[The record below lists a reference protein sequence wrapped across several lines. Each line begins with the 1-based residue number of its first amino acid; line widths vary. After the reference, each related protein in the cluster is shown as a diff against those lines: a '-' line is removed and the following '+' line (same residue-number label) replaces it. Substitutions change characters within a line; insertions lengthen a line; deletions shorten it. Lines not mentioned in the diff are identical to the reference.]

1 MPSNPLLRNLLKS
14 DLSIF
19 SFCCSESSLTF
30 SSEES
35 WLLAFSKNYVNALT
49 FSSFLSPS
57 LRSLFSS
64 FKLGY
69 DSIELFSSGLSFES
83 SKLLVN
89 ARSILHHKKN
99 PLDQMKRGL
108 AKVKV
113 LIYIIIYFNLVC
125 GCSIMKF

>member
-19 SFCCSESSLTF
+19 SFCCSESSFTF
-30 SSEES
+30 YSEES
-35 WLLAFSKNYVNALT
+35 WLLAFSRDSVNAFT
-49 FSSFLSPS
+49 FSSFLFPS
-57 LRSLFSS
+57 LRSLLSS
-64 FKLGY
+64 FKLGD

-83 SKLLVN
+83 SKLVVN

-99 PLDQMKRGL
+99 PLDQLKRGL

-113 LIYIIIYFNLVC
+113 LKLIIIYFN
-125 GCSIMKF
+125 

>member
-19 SFCCSESSLTF
+19 SFCCSESSFTF

-35 WLLAFSKNYVNALT
+35 WLLAFSRNSVNALT
-49 FSSFLSPS
+49 FSSYLFPT

-64 FKLGY
+64 LKLGD
-69 DSIELFSSGLSFES
+69 DSIELFSSGLSLES
-83 SKLLVN
+83 SKLVLN

-99 PLDQMKRGL
+99 PLDHLKRGL
-108 AKVKV
+108 AKIKV
-113 LIYIIIYFNLVC
+113 LN
-125 GCSIMKF
+125 